1 MKKLLLSCILAVM
14 LASCG
19 EQKHSLLVNDSTHS
33 IDGEA
38 KAYQYVIVQFDFITD
53 IRDLCTDLY
62 AIEDIPELDKKAK
75 VAECTFDYLSV
86 LDTGLI
92 TEFTDDYCNDPELLE
107 GLSPEDLAKVNE
119 LCGIF

>member
-1 MKKLLLSCILAVM
+1 MKYLLLLLLI
-14 LASCG
+14 SCG
-19 EQKHSLLVNDSTHS
+19 TSEIDVNDSTHS

-62 AIEDIPELDKKAK
+62 AVEDLPELDKKAK

-92 TEFTDDYCNDPELLE
+92 TEFTDDYCNDETLLE
-107 GLSPEDLAKVNE
+107 GLDPVDLAKVNE
-119 LCGIF
+119 LCGIL

>member
-1 MKKLLLSCILAVM
+1 MKYLLIL
-14 LASCG
+14 LFIISCG
-19 EQKHSLLVNDSTHS
+19 EQKHSLLVDDSTHTL
-33 IDGEA
+33 DGEA

-62 AIEDIPELDKKAK
+62 AIEDIPEIEKKAK

-92 TEFTDDYCNDPELLE
+92 TEFTDDYCNDQELYDSLN
-107 GLSPEDLAKVNE
+107 PEDQARVDE
-119 LCGIF
+119 LCSIL

>member
-1 MKKLLLSCILAVM
+1 MKNLWLGYLIAVI

-19 EQKHSLLVNDSTHS
+19 TSEVDVKDSTHTL
-33 IDGEA
+33 DGEA

-62 AIEDIPELDKKAK
+62 AIENGLTDLEKKAK

-92 TEFTDDYCNDPELLE
+92 TEFTDDYCNDQELYDSLN
-107 GLSPEDLAKVNE
+107 PEDQARVDE
-119 LCGIF
+119 LCSIL